1 MSTPSSVTQTA
12 LAKKKVDLFEFFYK
26 YGTIM
31 TIVILTVIF
40 AVSNPSFIQ
49 TTNLINI
56 LRSISIVTIIAIGI
70 TISLTVDG
78 FDLSVGSVASL
89 ANAIVIS
96 MFVWFSQDTLIAILA
111 AIGASLV
118 VGALNS
124 FMIVKLRIPDMLMTL
139 ATMFIIQGI
148 ALTYTKGA
156 TVSQNMVMPDG
167 TFAAGLI
174 SPFFAKIGQVPW
186 IILIMAV
193 IVIATHI
200 FLTYTKHGRYMYMIG
215 GNKEAARLS
224 GISVYIYKVLAY
236 LLSALFA
243 AIGGICP
250 CFKGHDIGNQF
261 RVAVFNGCRCR
272 SLHWFLRFRSGK
284 TECLWNLRRC
294 NPDRNPSKWTDHDV
308 CSILCNGYRQR
319 NSAGP
324 CTRVNLLQTKTLTLP
339 IRVRGG
345 RCPSLIFIAWN
356 RVKKESC
363 HCEF

>member
-1 MSTPSSVTQTA
+1 
-12 LAKKKVDLFEFFYK
+12 
-26 YGTIM
+26 
-31 TIVILTVIF
+31 
-40 AVSNPSFIQ
+40 
-49 TTNLINI
+49 
-56 LRSISIVTIIAIGI
+56 
-70 TISLTVDG
+70 VDG

-96 MFVWFSQDTLIAILA
+96 MFVWFSQDTFIAILA
-111 AIGASLV
+111 AVGASLF

-167 TFAAGLI
+167 TFATGLI

-200 FLTYTKHGRYMYMIG
+200 FLTYTKHGRYMYIIG

-224 GISVYIYKVLAY
+224 GISVNKYKILAY

-243 AIGGICP
+243 AIGGIVLASRVMTSEINSGSP
-250 CFKGHDIGNQF
+250 YLMDAVAAAFIGSSVLGAGKPNAFGTFIGAVLIGILQNGLIMMSVPYYAMDIVKGT
-261 RVAVFNGCRCR
+261 VLALALAVTYYKQK
-272 SLHWFLRFRSGK
+272 H
-284 TECLWNLRRC
+284 
-294 NPDRNPSKWTDHDV
+294 
-308 CSILCNGYRQR
+308 
-319 NSAGP
+319 
-324 CTRVNLLQTKTLTLP
+324 
-339 IRVRGG
+339 
-345 RCPSLIFIAWN
+345 
-356 RVKKESC
+356 
-363 HCEF
+363 